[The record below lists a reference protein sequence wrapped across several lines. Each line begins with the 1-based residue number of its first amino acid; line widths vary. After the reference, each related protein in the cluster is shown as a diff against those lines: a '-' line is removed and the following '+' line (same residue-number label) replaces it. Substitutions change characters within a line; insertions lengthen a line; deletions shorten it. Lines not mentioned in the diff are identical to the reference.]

1 MREMKCSRLLSL
13 KIPTGALKS
22 PSAVEQMEEKY
33 ESNIGSLSEPDIALV
48 SEEVR
53 S

>member
-1 MREMKCSRLLSL
+1 MREMKCCLSL
-13 KIPTGALKS
+13 KIPTCDVKP
-22 PSAVEQMEEKY
+22 PSAVAQMEEKY